1 LAVAVE
7 QAQTE
12 EVEAER
18 EAYCTLQVTHLMVH
32 LIQFQL
38 EAVAEAAVAAHKTFQ
53 VQLED
58 NLHLMDTLHLA
69 VVSVRD
75 TEETL
80 EAALEDRAEEQDT
93 QEVQDLQVQVN
104 KVQVVLLQD
113 TEIQADQAETLEQEE
128 ADQAAQPL
136 LEIQEALENNLI
148 LKVQQLHHHKL
159 TMLLEEQAEEDQVPQ
174 LLEEAQLQR
183 VVTTKAVAEEA
194 TDL

>member
-1 LAVAVE
+1 
-7 QAQTE
+7 
-12 EVEAER
+12 
-18 EAYCTLQVTHLMVH
+18 MV
-32 LIQFQL
+32 
-38 EAVAEAAVAAHKTFQ
+38 AHKTFQ

-113 TEIQADQAETLEQEE
+113 TEIQADRVETPELEE
-128 ADQAAQPL
+128 ADQAVQPL
-136 LEIQEALENNLI
+136 LETQEAKENNLI
-148 LKVQQLHHHKL
+148 
-159 TMLLEEQAEEDQVPQ
+159 
-174 LLEEAQLQR
+174 
-183 VVTTKAVAEEA
+183 
-194 TDL
+194 

>member
-12 EVEAER
+12 VVEAER
-18 EAYCTLQVTHLMVH
+18 EAYCTLLSTHLMDH

-113 TEIQADQAETLEQEE
+113 TEIQADRVETPELEE
-128 ADQAAQPL
+128 ADQAVQPL
-136 LEIQEALENNLI
+136 LETQEAKENNLI
-148 LKVQQLHHHKL
+148 
-159 TMLLEEQAEEDQVPQ
+159 
-174 LLEEAQLQR
+174 
-183 VVTTKAVAEEA
+183 
-194 TDL
+194 